1 MKKEKKMETDD
12 SNDLNDST
20 TINNFNN
27 FDELI
32 EIDYLSTLLIRI
44 VDHPNWGKT
53 IEIIQVFKA
62 VDGSITI
69 NPSLTIPL
77 NKNCPS
83 IFDDLKTFV
92 SKHLIHSP
100 NQSFK
105 RWLDHKITYSTQ
117 QGNSSITQNS
127 QNSQNSEK
135 KQLISLPKKYPPSL
149 QQKNQQKTNV
159 QGQEERKPNL
169 NQKAG
174 SINYLNP
181 ERLEERIDG
190 TEFNVNDLIH
200 AIINS
205 QPFAQRVDV
214 PDDQIKLVLFY
225 AFLGKKM
232 ITMDVEKEIMR
243 HNIYY
248 NYMKTGRYLR
258 EMAEQGL
265 IKMEERIAKKSK
277 NRYYLWKFS
286 DQDDYNRFRSAKPQ
300 QVT

>member
-1 MKKEKKMETDD
+1 MLNIIRLNSCVRSIGISACGKSAPVLNPLTKNIKGHESGSSGTGYIIGSIFVSSNLPATALDWPAYMVFDTDKYNED
-12 SNDLNDST
+12 CSM
-20 TINNFNN
+20 
-27 FDELI
+27 
-32 EIDYLSTLLIRI
+32 
-44 VDHPNWGKT
+44 
-53 IEIIQVFKA
+53 EIIGVYKPHDPA
-62 VDGSITI
+62 KWVI
-69 NPSLTIPL
+69 NPTYYSIYIP
-77 NKNCPS
+77 
-83 IFDDLKTFV
+83 
-92 SKHLIHSP
+92 
-100 NQSFK
+100 
-105 RWLDHKITYSTQ
+105 STCD
-117 QGNSSITQNS
+117 NNA
-127 QNSQNSEK
+127 NVYK
-135 KQLISLPKKYPPSL
+135 WKYNIKPVVF
-149 QQKNQQKTNV
+149 NV

-214 PDDQIKLVLFY
+214 PDDQIRLVLFY

-277 NRYYLWKFS
+277 NKYYLWKFS

-300 QVT
+300 LVV